1 MAQKTRL
8 SPNEIANLLMES
20 PLTVCDWMQ
29 KGMLH
34 AEVAGIVE
42 RPFTLGDV
50 AQFARDKGLQF
61 NRPDRGRLRILIVT
75 NDRQSEHQ
83 LVELLDTL
91 SETAE
96 AVTAHNTFDV
106 GRKMT
111 DFQPDIV
118 LIESQMPRQESI
130 EMCRYIKSDHATRHV
145 QIITVL
151 KSMDHEYRQRL
162 LMAGADTCLV
172 NPVNNE
178 ALLDVMG
185 LCLSPRREKEGA
197 HQDL

>member
-8 SPNEIANLLMES
+8 SSNEIANLLMDS
-20 PLTVCDWMQ
+20 PLAVCEWMQ

-34 AEVAGIVE
+34 AEVAGIVQ

-50 AQFARDKGLQF
+50 AQYAREKGMQF
-61 NRPDRGRLRILIVT
+61 NRPDNGRLRILIVT
-75 NDRQSEHQ
+75 NDSQSEHR

-96 AVTAHNTFDV
+96 AVTARNTFDV
-106 GRKMT
+106 GRKMS

-118 LIESQMPRQESI
+118 LIESEMSRQDSL
-130 EMCRYIKSDHATRHV
+130 EMCRHIKSDHATRHV
-145 QIITVL
+145 QIITVM

-162 LMAGADTCLV
+162 LMAGADTCLE
-172 NPVNNE
+172 NPVNSQ

-185 LCLSPRREKEGA
+185 LCLGPSCVKEGA
-197 HQDL
+197 YQDL